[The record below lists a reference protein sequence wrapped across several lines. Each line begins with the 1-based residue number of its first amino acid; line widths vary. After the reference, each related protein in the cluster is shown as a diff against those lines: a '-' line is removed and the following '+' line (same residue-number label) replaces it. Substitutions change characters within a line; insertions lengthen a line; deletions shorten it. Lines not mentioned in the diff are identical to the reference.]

1 MANKS
6 IIVENISKK
15 YLLGKNTS
23 KTLRDSIANL
33 FNSAQEVEE
42 FWALKNISFEL
53 GRGDVLGIIG
63 KNGAGKSTLLKILS
77 KITKPTSGRIEFL
90 GKVSSLLEVGTGFHP
105 ELSGR
110 ENIFLNGSI
119 LGMSSSEIKK
129 NLDEIISF
137 SGVEK
142 FIDTPVKKY
151 SSGMYVRLAFSVA
164 AHLRS
169 DILLIDEVLAVGDN
183 EFRKKCMTKM
193 DDIHKS
199 GKTIIFV
206 SHNMNAIRNICDRVL
221 LLDNGKLGALGATD
235 EIINRYLNETASP
248 LEQVTSRFIKKIEVF
263 GNTVSE
269 DITSG
274 QELNILFNF
283 IDLDFQ
289 DTAII
294 RVEIYNRSMDL
305 LFICNNRV
313 NGDIIR
319 IQDREGLVRLNVKNL
334 PLMSGDYFIKYFIK
348 TDGQGVDTNLKYVPF
363 SVFNNN
369 FYNTGLE
376 PSSKKGILL
385 NYEYLNF

>member
-1 MANKS
+1 MADKS

-23 KTLRDSIANL
+23 KTLRDSVANL
-33 FNSAQEVEE
+33 FNNVQEVEE

-105 ELSGR
+105 ELTGR

-183 EFRKKCMTKM
+183 EFRKKCMAKM
-193 DDIHKS
+193 DDIHNS

-206 SHNMNAIRNICDRVL
+206 SHNMNAIRNICDRVML
-221 LLDNGKLGALGATD
+221 LNNGKLEAIGATD
-235 EIINRYLNETASP
+235 EIINRYLNETALP
-248 LEQVTSRFIKKIEVF
+248 LEKVTSRFIKKIEVF
-263 GNTVSE
+263 GNSLSE

-274 QELNILFNF
+274 QELNIVFHF

-319 IQDREGLVRLNVKNL
+319 IKDREGLVRLNVKDI

-348 TDGQGVDTNLKYVPF
+348 TDGQGMDTNLKYVPF
-363 SVFNNN
+363 SVYNNN
-369 FYNTGLE
+369 FYSTGLE